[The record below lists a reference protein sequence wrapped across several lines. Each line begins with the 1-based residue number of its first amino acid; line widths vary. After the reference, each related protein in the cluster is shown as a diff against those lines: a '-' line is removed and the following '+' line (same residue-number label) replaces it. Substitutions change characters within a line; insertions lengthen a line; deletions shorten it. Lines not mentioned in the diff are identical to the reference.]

1 MRRTGGWRRSL
12 AVAAAAA
19 AGVAGAALPARA
31 APPSP
36 PSPQAAL
43 QAAAG
48 GTWHS
53 RFGTLQFHRDG
64 TARFSIRE
72 CGYLPVVPGYVHVLT
87 DCAADTATGRVV
99 AVPTGYQL
107 TEPDGHVAS
116 LTGYVDPTG
125 SLHVGYAPVGQLT
138 PTRTGT
144 IDYAPGIQLVVNP
157 TGCEYDAQGS
167 TPVAIPCSF
176 TRAGS
181 RTILEFPVPDAA
193 VPGGTMVTGLVFI
206 ARSRLLVGPELA
218 DQAYTR

>member
-1 MRRTGGWRRSL
+1 VTTLRRTGRWRRSL

-19 AGVAGAALPARA
+19 AGVAGVALPAGA
-31 APPSP
+31 AP

-43 QAAAG
+43 QAAAR

-72 CGYLPVVPGYVHVLT
+72 CGYLPIAPGYVHVLT

-206 ARSRLLVGPELA
+206 APSRLLVGAELA
-218 DQAYTR
+218 DQGYRR